1 MSLQTFP
8 VLILCAFYFL
18 TYSYIYADQDENV
31 DVNTDW
37 KWAVRKIKELE
48 EQVRIQD
55 ERILTLEKRPTASE
69 WASMVDIRKTVQKQH
84 DRIVQLEARID
95 ELETQTEIENNE
107 LVETRSPEHMHVTNS
122 KRPMIHSKRSM
133 AKNKRLL
140 LQPTTV
146 PVETVAFFAYF
157 STHNPPS
164 THHHILAFDTVITN
178 VGKAYHPHSG
188 TFIAPRTGLYV
199 FTWTIR
205 LWGSSYHTSELLVD
219 NNIVNTIYL
228 NPVDQIDGSVTGTAV
243 VLVNQGDD
251 VLVRTGSTYNNGDI
265 KSDTNGRS
273 SFAGWILM

>member
-1 MSLQTFP
+1 MNAANITI
-8 VLILCAFYFL
+8 VLFDC
-18 TYSYIYADQDENV
+18 YSTI
-31 DVNTDW
+31 
-37 KWAVRKIKELE
+37 
-48 EQVRIQD
+48 
-55 ERILTLEKRPTASE
+55 
-69 WASMVDIRKTVQKQH
+69 
-84 DRIVQLEARID
+84 
-95 ELETQTEIENNE
+95 
-107 LVETRSPEHMHVTNS
+107 
-122 KRPMIHSKRSM
+122 
-133 AKNKRLL
+133 
-140 LQPTTV
+140 LQPTPV

-178 VGKAYHPHSG
+178 VGNAYHPQSG

-228 NPVDQIDGSVTGTAV
+228 DPNNHIDGSVTGTAV

-251 VLVRTGSTYNNGDI
+251 VLVRTGSENNNGDI
-265 KSDTNGRS
+265 KSDTHGRS